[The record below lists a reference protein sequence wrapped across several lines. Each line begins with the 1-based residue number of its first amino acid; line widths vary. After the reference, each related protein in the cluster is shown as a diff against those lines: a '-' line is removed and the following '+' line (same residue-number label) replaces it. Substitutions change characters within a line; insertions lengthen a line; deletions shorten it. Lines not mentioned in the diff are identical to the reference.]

1 MKHLLALFAFLCV
14 LGSQSPAADAPPVR
28 VLVWDEQQPAQKQAY
43 DGGFLGDTIA
53 AHLAKQPGLTVT
65 SVNFAMPNQGLS
77 DAALDAAQVIVW
89 WGHVKHAFVEPAR
102 VEAVV
107 QRVRAGRLAL
117 VALHSAHW
125 SRPFVRLMQE
135 RAKDDA
141 LAQIPAAERA
151 TAKFEYFNDNPLG
164 KVPRRDAPLTP
175 ALRQENGVWK
185 LTLPGCIFPAYRGDG
200 APSHVTTLL
209 PEHPIAAGLP
219 PKWDISKTEMYD
231 EPFHV
236 PTPDAVVFEERW
248 DKGERFRSGAL
259 WRVGKGGVFYFRPG
273 HETFPVFKQAEN
285 LRVVENAAR
294 FLAAQ
299 LPADA
304 KPVAPAAPAK
314 PRVAAP
320 SGRLALPH
328 TENLTVAGRPAF
340 IYLPSPDKRT
350 TPQPWIF
357 YGPTLAPY
365 PDQAERWMHE
375 QFVAAGIAVAGV
387 DVGEAYGSPKSQV
400 VFDALYR
407 ELTEQRGFAAKP
419 CLFGRS
425 RGGLWTS
432 SWAITNPARVA
443 GLIGIYPV
451 YDFRTYP
458 GIAKAAPAYE
468 LTPEQLAARAAEFN
482 PIERIAVLAKAGVPV
497 AIIHGDVD
505 KVVPLKENSAELLR
519 RYREAGAADLVK
531 LIVVEG
537 QGHNMFEGFFHSQA
551 LVDFAIARARTGAGK
566 LKE

>member
-1 MKHLLALFAFLCV
+1 MQRLLALFASLCV
-14 LGSQSPAADAPPVR
+14 LCGQAFAADAPPIR
-28 VLVWDEQQPAQKQAY
+28 VLVWDEQQAAQKSAY

-53 AHLAKQPGLTVT
+53 AHLAKQPGLKVV
-65 SVNFAMPNQGLS
+65 SVNFAMPNQGLA
-77 DAALDAAQVIVW
+77 DAELDAAQVIVW
-89 WGHVKHAFVEPAR
+89 WGHQKHALVETPR

-107 QRVRAGRLAL
+107 QRVLDGRLAL

-135 RAKDDA
+135 RAKADA

-151 TAKFEYFNDNPLG
+151 TAKFEFFNDNPLG

-175 ALRQENGVWK
+175 ALRHEDGVWK

-200 APSHVTTLL
+200 APGHLKTLL
-209 PEHPIAAGLP
+209 PDHPIARGLP
-219 PKWDISKTEMYD
+219 ATWDIPKTEMYD

-236 PTPDAVVFEERW
+236 PAPDAVVFEERW
-248 DKGERFRSGAL
+248 DKGEWFRSGSL
-259 WRVGKGGVFYFRPG
+259 WKVGKGGVFYYRPG
-273 HETFPVFKQAEN
+273 HETFPVFKQVEN
-285 LRVVENAAR
+285 LRVVENATR
-294 FLAAQ
+294 YLAAQ

-304 KPVAPAAPAK
+304 KAAPPAK
-314 PRVAAP
+314 AKAAAP

-328 TENLTVAGRPAF
+328 TENFTVAGRPAF
-340 IYLPSPDKRT
+340 LYLPPPERRT
-350 TPQPWIF
+350 SPQPWIF

-365 PDQAERWMHE
+365 PDQGERWMHE

-387 DVGEAYGSPKSQV
+387 DVGEAYGSPKSHV

-407 ELTEQRGFAAKP
+407 ELTEQKGFAAKP

-432 SWAITNPARVA
+432 SWAIANPARVA

-468 LTPEQLAARAAEFN
+468 LTPEQLTARAAEFN
-482 PIERIAVLAKAGVPV
+482 PIERIAVLAKAKVPV
-497 AIIHGDVD
+497 ALIHGDVD
-505 KVVPLKENSAELLR
+505 KVVPLKENSAELVR
-519 RYREAGAADLVK
+519 RYQAEGAGDLVK
-531 LIVVEG
+531 LIVLEG
-537 QGHNMFEGFFHSQA
+537 QGHNMFEGFFHSQP
-551 LVDFAIARARTGAGK
+551 LVDFAIAKAKEGARK
-566 LKE
+566 

>member
-1 MKHLLALFAFLCV
+1 MHRLLSLFALLCV
-14 LGSQSPAADAPPVR
+14 LCLRTGAAETPPIR
-28 VLVWDEQQPAQKQAY
+28 VLVWDEQQPAQKTAY

-53 AHLAKQPGLTVT
+53 AYLAKQPGLKVT
-65 SVNFAMPNQGLS
+65 SVNFGLPNQGLS
-77 DAALDAAQVIVW
+77 DAELDAAQVVIW
-89 WGHVKHAFVEPAR
+89 WGHQKHGLVETSR
-102 VEAVV
+102 VEALV
-107 QRVRAGRLAL
+107 QRVRDGKLAL

-135 RAKDDA
+135 RAKEDA

-151 TAKFEYFNDNPLG
+151 TAKFEFFNENPLG

-175 ALRQENGVWK
+175 SLQHENGVRK

-219 PKWDISKTEMYD
+219 LNWDIRQTEMYD

-236 PTPDAVVFEERW
+236 PKPDAVVFEERW
-248 DKGERFRSGAL
+248 DKGEHFRSGCL
-259 WRVGKGGVFYFRPG
+259 WQVGKGRVFYFRPG

-294 FLAAQ
+294 YLVAQ
-299 LPADA
+299 LPAAPPTAPPA
-304 KPVAPAAPAK
+304 KAKAPA
-314 PRVAAP
+314 
-320 SGRLALPH
+320 SSRLALPH
-328 TENLTVAGRPAF
+328 TENFTIAGRPAF
-340 IYLPSPDKRT
+340 IYLPPPEKRT
-350 TPQPWIF
+350 SPQPWIF

-365 PDQAERWMHE
+365 PDNGERWMHE

-387 DVGEAYGSPKSQV
+387 DVGEAYGSPKSHV

-407 ELTEQRGFAAKP
+407 ELTEQRGFGTKP

-432 SWAITNPARVA
+432 SWAITNPARIA
-443 GLIGIYPV
+443 GIIGIYPV

-458 GIAKAAPAYE
+458 GIAKAAGAYE
-468 LTPEQLAARAAEFN
+468 LTPEQLTARAAEFN
-482 PIERIAVLAKAGVPV
+482 PIERIAVLAKAKVPV
-497 AIIHGDVD
+497 TLIHGDVD

-519 RYREAGAADLVK
+519 RYTEAGAGDLVK

-537 QGHNMFEGFFHSQA
+537 QGHNMFEGFFHSQV
-551 LVDFAIARARTGAGK
+551 LVDFAIAKAKEGAK
-566 LKE
+566 K